1 MFVQT
6 KSLVSNAFRYC
17 TSLQRIDLSNIQS
30 NIAFDTFQQTRI
42 QFVYIPLVKNIGY
55 TGYPATYNAF
65 YGCSNLIG
73 VMVKSCTAIGG
84 SIFYGSSIKYVI
96 INQNN
101 IPSLIANTTQSPRVY
116 VPDEMFEQYKS
127 AEGWSAISS
136 KISHI
141 SQFRTDYPNE
151 TYWEGKW

>member
-1 MFVQT
+1 
-6 KSLVSNAFRYC
+6 
-17 TSLQRIDLSNIQS
+17 
-30 NIAFDTFQQTRI
+30 
-42 QFVYIPLVKNIGY
+42 
-55 TGYPATYNAF
+55 
-65 YGCSNLIG
+65 
-73 VMVKSCTAIGG
+73 MVKSCTAIGG